1 MPIYEYRCDSCGYE
15 LEALQKLSDEPL
27 KNCRGCDATA
37 LRRLIS
43 APSFRL
49 KGDGWYETDFKS
61 DKETKRNLVD
71 GGESKGTKD
80 DKESKAT
87 DSGKD
92 SKKSESKEKDA
103 KSSGSST
110 KKGSSAMAK

>member
-27 KNCRGCDATA
+27 QSCPACEAAA

-49 KGDGWYETDFKS
+49 KGDGWYENDFKS

-71 GGESKGTKD
+71 SGATGTKD
-80 DKESKAT
+80 DQKIKST
-87 DSGKD
+87 DSDKD
-92 SKKSESKEKDA
+92 SKKSDSKSKDTKSSDSSAKKDSNAESK
-103 KSSGSST
+103 
-110 KKGSSAMAK
+110 

>member
-15 LEALQKLSDEPL
+15 LEALQKLSGEPL
-27 KNCRGCDATA
+27 KNCPACDATG

-71 GGESKGTKD
+71 SGESKGTKD
-80 DKESKAT
+80 DKESKPI

-110 KKGSSAMAK
+110 KKGSSETVK